1 MQLLQLMVGNLLVHL
16 IYGGIY
22 VLFDKYMWVYIISHL
37 PDDQLW
43 QKWHVPHLYDVHAGY
58 YTVSVSYSRYHM
70 QCCRRFVSPPW
81 QPHIMS
87 NYISIISLITIYISI
102 SWVISLMTM
111 LHYVVLISLTVING
125 DIINLHFL
133 LYDHICCSTMPSKSS
148 WWTHIMLCYPHLPE
162 YHLWVYAMSMYHSQM
177 LPCLIILTSCIV
189 LFFVCIIFLTITKEV
204 MLYLHPFKIIMHAVI
219 VGASLLSQW

>member
-37 PDDQLW
+37 SDEQLW
-43 QKWHVPHLYDVHAGY
+43 QKWHVPHLYDVHAGH
-58 YTVSVSYSRYHM
+58 YTVSVSYSWYHM

-111 LHYVVLISLTVING
+111 LHYVVLISLTVISG

-133 LYDHICCSTMPSKSS
+133 LYDHMCCSTMPSKSS
-148 WWTHIMLCYPHLPE
+148 WWTHTMLCYPSSSWVPLMSLRYVYVPQSDATLSNHLDNM
-162 YHLWVYAMSMYHSQM
+162 YSFILCLHHFLDNNKRSYA
-177 LPCLIILTSCIV
+177 TSTS
-189 LFFVCIIFLTITKEV
+189 F
-204 MLYLHPFKIIMHAVI
+204 
-219 VGASLLSQW
+219 

>member
-1 MQLLQLMVGNLLVHL
+1 MTEMTCA
-16 IYGGIY
+16 
-22 VLFDKYMWVYIISHL
+22 
-37 PDDQLW
+37 
-43 QKWHVPHLYDVHAGY
+43 HLYDVHAGH
-58 YTVSVSYSRYHM
+58 YTVSVSYSWYHM

-148 WWTHIMLCYPHLPE
+148 WWTHIMLCYPSSSWVPLMGLRYVYVPQSDATLSNHLDIM
-162 YHLWVYAMSMYHSQM
+162 YSFILCLHHFLDNNKRSYAIS
-177 LPCLIILTSCIV
+177 
-189 LFFVCIIFLTITKEV
+189 
-204 MLYLHPFKIIMHAVI
+204 
-219 VGASLLSQW
+219 ASF